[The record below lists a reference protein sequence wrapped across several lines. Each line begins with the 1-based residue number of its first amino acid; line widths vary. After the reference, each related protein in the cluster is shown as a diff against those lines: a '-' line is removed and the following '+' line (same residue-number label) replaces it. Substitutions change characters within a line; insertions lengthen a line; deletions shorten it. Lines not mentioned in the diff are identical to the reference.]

1 MDVYKYFFKL
11 LFIQKNIFL
20 SFIIYFTLAI
30 IMTNITLNV
39 KFPRIEVVDALRGF
53 AIMSIMLLHNVEH
66 FEYYYLPEN
75 FPAWLVT
82 LDKIVWDSLFFLFG
96 GKSYAIFAL
105 LFGFSF
111 YIQNNNQAKK
121 GNDFRGR
128 FFWRMMLLLIFGLIN
143 TAFYQGDILT
153 LYAFLGL
160 LLIPVVNWSNKAV
173 FITAVILMLQPLEWA
188 RCIYYIVNPD
198 YVAPPNLSN
207 AYYESIG
214 YYMKSGSFIDYVIG
228 NLTLGKIASLLWSWE
243 NGRFFQAPALFM
255 FGMLMGRKQLFNATD
270 VNQQFWKKVL
280 LYSSIL
286 FIPLFVLKTHTVDVI
301 ARVTL
306 SNKLTVIFASWS
318 NAAFM
323 LVLVS
328 GFVLLYQKYSVAK
341 VLSKLVPFG
350 KMSLTNYIMQ
360 SMIGAFIYYRY
371 GLGLFKYTGATYC
384 LLIGIVLF
392 FIQLYFCTWWLK
404 THKQGPLEYIWS
416 KATWISFGKK

>member
-1 MDVYKYFFKL
+1 
-11 LFIQKNIFL
+11 
-20 SFIIYFTLAI
+20 
-30 IMTNITLNV
+30 MTNSTFSLKN
-39 KFPRIEVVDALRGF
+39 PRIEVVDALRGF

-66 FEYYYLPEN
+66 FEYYHLPES
-75 FPAWLVT
+75 FPDWLVA

-111 YIQNNNQAKK
+111 YIQNDNQVKK

-128 FFWRMMLLLIFGLIN
+128 FFWRMMLLLVFGMIN

-160 LLIPVVNWSNKAV
+160 ILIPVVNWSNKAV

-188 RCIYYIVNPD
+188 RCIYYALNPD

-214 YYMKSGSFIDYVIG
+214 NFMKNGSFMDYVIG

-255 FGMLMGRKQLFNATD
+255 LGMLLGRKQMFTTTVENI
-270 VNQQFWKKVL
+270 QFWKKVL
-280 LYSSIL
+280 RYAIIL
-286 FIPLFVLKTHTVDVI
+286 FVPLYLLKTNMATLVT
-301 ARVTL
+301 RVTM
-306 SNKLTVIFASWS
+306 SNKLLVIFSSWS
-318 NAAFM
+318 NFAFM
-323 LVLVS
+323 CVIVS
-328 GFVLLYQKYSVAK
+328 VFVLLYQKESVVGTLA
-341 VLSKLVPFG
+341 KLVPFG

-360 SMIGAFIYYRY
+360 SMIGSFIYYRY
-371 GLGLFKYTGATYC
+371 GLGLFEYTGATYC

-392 FIQLYFCTWWLK
+392 FIQLSFCTWWLK
-404 THKQGPLEYIWS
+404 THKQGPLEYIWH
-416 KATWISFGKK
+416 KATWISFGK

>member
-1 MDVYKYFFKL
+1 
-11 LFIQKNIFL
+11 
-20 SFIIYFTLAI
+20 
-30 IMTNITLNV
+30 MTNITLNL
-39 KFPRIEVVDALRGF
+39 KTPRIEVVDALRGF

-75 FPAWLVT
+75 FPTWLVA

-111 YIQNNNQAKK
+111 YIQNDNQAKK

-128 FFWRMMLLLIFGLIN
+128 FFWRMMLLLVFGLIN

-188 RCIYYIVNPD
+188 RCIYYILNPE

-207 AYYESIG
+207 TYYESIG
-214 YYMKSGSFIDYVIG
+214 YYMKNGSFVDYVIG

-255 FGMLMGRKQLFNATD
+255 FGMLLGRKQLFTTSVENTH
-270 VNQQFWKKVL
+270 FWSKVL
-280 LYSSIL
+280 RYAIIS
-286 FIPLFVLKTHTVDVI
+286 FIPLYFLKTYLADLIT
-301 ARVTL
+301 RVTL
-306 SNKLTVIFASWS
+306 SSKLTIIFASWS
-318 NAAFM
+318 NVAFM
-323 LVLVS
+323 SVLVS
-328 GFVLLYQKYSVAK
+328 SFV
-341 VLSKLVPFG
+341 
-350 KMSLTNYIMQ
+350 
-360 SMIGAFIYYRY
+360 
-371 GLGLFKYTGATYC
+371 
-384 LLIGIVLF
+384 
-392 FIQLYFCTWWLK
+392 
-404 THKQGPLEYIWS
+404 
-416 KATWISFGKK
+416 

>member
-1 MDVYKYFFKL
+1 
-11 LFIQKNIFL
+11 
-20 SFIIYFTLAI
+20 
-30 IMTNITLNV
+30 MTNSTFSLKN
-39 KFPRIEVVDALRGF
+39 PRIEVVDALRGF

-66 FEYYYLPEN
+66 FEYYHLPES
-75 FPAWLVT
+75 FPDWLVA

-111 YIQNNNQAKK
+111 YIQNDNQVKK

-128 FFWRMMLLLIFGLIN
+128 FFWRMMLLLVFGMIN

-160 LLIPVVNWSNKAV
+160 ILIPVVNWSNKAV

-188 RCIYYIVNPD
+188 RCIYYALNPD

-214 YYMKSGSFIDYVIG
+214 NFMKNGSFMDYVIG

-255 FGMLMGRKQLFNATD
+255 LGMLLGRKQMFTTTVENI
-270 VNQQFWKKVL
+270 QFWKKVL
-280 LYSSIL
+280 RYAIV
-286 FIPLFVLKTHTVDVI
+286 LFVPLYLLKTNITTLVT
-301 ARVTL
+301 RVTM
-306 SNKLTVIFASWS
+306 SNKLSVIFSSWS
-318 NAAFM
+318 NFAFM
-323 LVLVS
+323 CVIVS
-328 GFVLLYQKYSVAK
+328 VFVLLYQKESVVGTLA
-341 VLSKLVPFG
+341 KLVPFG

-360 SMIGAFIYYRY
+360 SMIGSFIYYRY
-371 GLGLFKYTGATYC
+371 GLGLFEYTGATYC

-392 FIQLYFCTWWLK
+392 FIQLSFCTWWLK
-404 THKQGPLEYIWS
+404 THKQGPLEYIWH
-416 KATWISFGKK
+416 KATWISFGK

>member
-1 MDVYKYFFKL
+1 
-11 LFIQKNIFL
+11 
-20 SFIIYFTLAI
+20 
-30 IMTNITLNV
+30 MTNSTFSLKN
-39 KFPRIEVVDALRGF
+39 PRIEVVDALRGF

-66 FEYYYLPEN
+66 FEYYHLPES
-75 FPAWLVT
+75 FPDWLVA

-111 YIQNNNQAKK
+111 YIQNDNQVKK

-128 FFWRMMLLLIFGLIN
+128 FFWRMMLLLVFGMIN

-160 LLIPVVNWSNKAV
+160 ILIPVVNWSNKAV

-188 RCIYYIVNPD
+188 RCIYYALNPD

-214 YYMKSGSFIDYVIG
+214 NFMKNGSFMDYVIG

-255 FGMLMGRKQLFNATD
+255 LGMLLGRKQMFTTTVENI
-270 VNQQFWKKVL
+270 QFWKKVL
-280 LYSSIL
+280 RYAIV
-286 FIPLFVLKTHTVDVI
+286 LFVPLYLLKTNITTLVT
-301 ARVTL
+301 RVTM
-306 SNKLTVIFASWS
+306 SNKLSVIFSSWS
-318 NAAFM
+318 NFAFM
-323 LVLVS
+323 CVIVS
-328 GFVLLYQKYSVAK
+328 VFVLLYQKESVVGTLAK
-341 VLSKLVPFG
+341 LIPFG

-360 SMIGAFIYYRY
+360 SMIGSFIYYRY
-371 GLGLFKYTGATYC
+371 GLGLFEYTGATYC

-392 FIQLYFCTWWLK
+392 FIQLSFCTWWLK
-404 THKQGPLEYIWS
+404 THKQGPLEYIWH
-416 KATWISFGKK
+416 KATWISFGK

>member
-1 MDVYKYFFKL
+1 
-11 LFIQKNIFL
+11 
-20 SFIIYFTLAI
+20 
-30 IMTNITLNV
+30 MTNSTFSLKN
-39 KFPRIEVVDALRGF
+39 PRIEVVDALRGF

-66 FEYYYLPEN
+66 FEYYHLPES
-75 FPAWLVT
+75 FPDWLVA

-111 YIQNNNQAKK
+111 YIQNDNQVKK

-128 FFWRMMLLLIFGLIN
+128 FFWRMMLLLVFGMIN

-160 LLIPVVNWSNKAV
+160 ILIPVVNWSNKAV

-188 RCIYYIVNPD
+188 RCIYYVLNPN

-214 YYMKSGSFIDYVIG
+214 DFMKNGSFMDYVIG

-255 FGMLMGRKQLFNATD
+255 LGMLLGRKQMFTTTVENI
-270 VNQQFWKKVL
+270 QFWKKVL
-280 LYSSIL
+280 RYAIV
-286 FIPLFVLKTHTVDVI
+286 LFVPLYLLKINI
-301 ARVTL
+301 ATLVTRVTM
-306 SNKLTVIFASWS
+306 SNKLSVIFSSWS
-318 NAAFM
+318 NFAFM
-323 LVLVS
+323 CVIVS
-328 GFVLLYQKYSVAK
+328 VFVLLYQKESVVGTLAK
-341 VLSKLVPFG
+341 LIPFG

-360 SMIGAFIYYRY
+360 SMIGSFIYYRY
-371 GLGLFKYTGATYC
+371 GLGLFEYTGATYC

-392 FIQLYFCTWWLK
+392 FIQLSFCTWWLK
-404 THKQGPLEYIWS
+404 THKQGPLEYIWH
-416 KATWISFGKK
+416 KATWISFGK

>member
-1 MDVYKYFFKL
+1 
-11 LFIQKNIFL
+11 
-20 SFIIYFTLAI
+20 
-30 IMTNITLNV
+30 MTNSTFSLKN
-39 KFPRIEVVDALRGF
+39 PRIEVVDALRGF

-66 FEYYYLPEN
+66 FEYYHLPES
-75 FPAWLVT
+75 FPDWLVA

-111 YIQNNNQAKK
+111 YIQNDNQVKK

-128 FFWRMMLLLIFGLIN
+128 FFWRMMLLLVFGMIN

-160 LLIPVVNWSNKAV
+160 ILIPVVNWSNRAV

-188 RCIYYIVNPD
+188 RCIYYALNPD

-214 YYMKSGSFIDYVIG
+214 DFMKNGSFMDYVIG

-255 FGMLMGRKQLFNATD
+255 LGMLLGRKQMFTAT
-270 VNQQFWKKVL
+270 VENIQFWKKVL
-280 LYSSIL
+280 RYAIIL
-286 FIPLFVLKTHTVDVI
+286 FVPLYLLKTNI
-301 ARVTL
+301 ATLVTRVTM
-306 SNKLTVIFASWS
+306 SNKLSVIFSSWS
-318 NAAFM
+318 NFAFM
-323 LVLVS
+323 CVIVS
-328 GFVLLYQKYSVAK
+328 VFVLLYQKESVVGTLAK
-341 VLSKLVPFG
+341 LIPFG

-360 SMIGAFIYYRY
+360 SMIGSFIYYRY
-371 GLGLFKYTGATYC
+371 GLGLFEYTGATYC

-392 FIQLYFCTWWLK
+392 FIQLSFCTWWLK
-404 THKQGPLEYIWS
+404 THKQGPLEYIWH
-416 KATWISFGKK
+416 KATWISLGK

>member
-1 MDVYKYFFKL
+1 
-11 LFIQKNIFL
+11 
-20 SFIIYFTLAI
+20 
-30 IMTNITLNV
+30 MTNSTFSLKN
-39 KFPRIEVVDALRGF
+39 PRIEVVDALRGF

-66 FEYYYLPEN
+66 FEYYHLPES
-75 FPAWLVT
+75 FPDWLVA
-82 LDKIVWDSLFFLFG
+82 LDKIVWNSLFFLFG

-111 YIQNNNQAKK
+111 YIQNDNQVKK

-128 FFWRMMLLLIFGLIN
+128 FFWRMMLLLVFGMIN

-160 LLIPVVNWSNKAV
+160 ILIPVVNWSNKAV

-188 RCIYYIVNPD
+188 RCIYYALNPD

-214 YYMKSGSFIDYVIG
+214 NFMKNGSFMDYVIG

-255 FGMLMGRKQLFNATD
+255 LGMLLGRKQMFTTTVENI
-270 VNQQFWKKVL
+270 QFWKKVL
-280 LYSSIL
+280 RYAIV
-286 FIPLFVLKTHTVDVI
+286 LFVPLYLLKTNITTLVT
-301 ARVTL
+301 RVTM
-306 SNKLTVIFASWS
+306 SNKLSVIFSSWS
-318 NAAFM
+318 NFAFM
-323 LVLVS
+323 CVIVS
-328 GFVLLYQKYSVAK
+328 VFVLLYQKESVVGTLA
-341 VLSKLVPFG
+341 KLVPFG

-360 SMIGAFIYYRY
+360 SMIGSFIYYRY
-371 GLGLFKYTGATYC
+371 GLGLFEYTGATYC

-392 FIQLYFCTWWLK
+392 FIQLSFCTWWLK
-404 THKQGPLEYIWS
+404 THKQGPLEYIWH
-416 KATWISFGKK
+416 KATWISFGK

>member
-1 MDVYKYFFKL
+1 
-11 LFIQKNIFL
+11 
-20 SFIIYFTLAI
+20 
-30 IMTNITLNV
+30 MTNSTFSLKN
-39 KFPRIEVVDALRGF
+39 PRIEVVDALRGF

-66 FEYYYLPEN
+66 FEYYHLPES
-75 FPAWLVT
+75 FPDWLVA

-111 YIQNNNQAKK
+111 YIQNDNQVKK

-128 FFWRMMLLLIFGLIN
+128 FFWRMMLLLVFGMIN

-160 LLIPVVNWSNKAV
+160 ILIPVVNWSNRAV

-188 RCIYYIVNPD
+188 RCIYYVLNPD

-214 YYMKSGSFIDYVIG
+214 DFMKNGSFMDYVIG

-255 FGMLMGRKQLFNATD
+255 LGMLLGRKQMFTAT
-270 VNQQFWKKVL
+270 VENIQFWKKVL
-280 LYSSIL
+280 RYAIIL
-286 FIPLFVLKTHTVDVI
+286 FVPLYLLKTNI
-301 ARVTL
+301 ATLVTRVTM
-306 SNKLTVIFASWS
+306 SNKLSVIFSSWS
-318 NAAFM
+318 NFAFM
-323 LVLVS
+323 CVIVS
-328 GFVLLYQKYSVAK
+328 VFVLLYQKESVVGTLAK
-341 VLSKLVPFG
+341 LIPFG

-360 SMIGAFIYYRY
+360 SMIGSFIYYRY
-371 GLGLFKYTGATYC
+371 GLGLFEYTGATYC

-392 FIQLYFCTWWLK
+392 FIQLSFCTWWLK
-404 THKQGPLEYIWS
+404 THKQGPLEYIWH
-416 KATWISFGKK
+416 KATWISLGK

>member
-1 MDVYKYFFKL
+1 
-11 LFIQKNIFL
+11 
-20 SFIIYFTLAI
+20 
-30 IMTNITLNV
+30 MTNSTFSLKN
-39 KFPRIEVVDALRGF
+39 PRIEVVDALRGF

-66 FEYYYLPEN
+66 FEYYHLPES
-75 FPAWLVT
+75 FPDWLVA

-111 YIQNNNQAKK
+111 YIQNDNQVKK

-128 FFWRMMLLLIFGLIN
+128 FFWRMMLLLVFGMIN

-160 LLIPVVNWSNKAV
+160 ILIPVVNWSNKAV

-188 RCIYYIVNPD
+188 RCIYYVLNPN

-214 YYMKSGSFIDYVIG
+214 NFMKNGSFMDYVIG

-255 FGMLMGRKQLFNATD
+255 LGMLLGRKQMFTTTVENI
-270 VNQQFWKKVL
+270 QFWKKVL
-280 LYSSIL
+280 RYAIV
-286 FIPLFVLKTHTVDVI
+286 LFVPLYLLKTNITTLVT
-301 ARVTL
+301 RVTM
-306 SNKLTVIFASWS
+306 SNKLLVIFSSWS
-318 NAAFM
+318 NFAFM
-323 LVLVS
+323 CVIVS
-328 GFVLLYQKYSVAK
+328 VFVLLYQKESVVGTLA
-341 VLSKLVPFG
+341 KLVPFG

-360 SMIGAFIYYRY
+360 SMIGSFIYYRY
-371 GLGLFKYTGATYC
+371 GLGLFEYTGATYC

-392 FIQLYFCTWWLK
+392 FIQLSFCTWWLK
-404 THKQGPLEYIWS
+404 THKQGPLEYIWH
-416 KATWISFGKK
+416 KATWISFGK